1 MAHKPPEPPPVAVVA
16 TNRKAH
22 HDYTI
27 LEAVEAGIMLTGPE
41 VKSLRQRQISL
52 SDSFAR
58 IEEGRVLLY
67 NMHVN
72 PYAPA
77 HVSGLTSAEPK
88 RPRLLL
94 LHRAQIDRLSGHTA
108 ERGCTLVPLKVYFKH
123 GLAKVELALAKGKKH
138 FDKRE
143 AIKAKDLRRD
153 IDQALKQRRQ

>member
-1 MAHKPPEPPPVAVVA
+1 MAHKPPEGPPVAVVA

-22 HDYTI
+22 HDYAI
-27 LEAVEAGIMLTGPE
+27 LETVEAGIMLTGPE
-41 VKSLRQRQISL
+41 VKSLRQQQISL

-58 IEEGRVLLY
+58 VEEGRVLLY

-77 HVSGLTSAEPK
+77 HVSGLTAAEPK

-94 LHRAQIDRLSGHTA
+94 LHRAQIDRLSGQTA